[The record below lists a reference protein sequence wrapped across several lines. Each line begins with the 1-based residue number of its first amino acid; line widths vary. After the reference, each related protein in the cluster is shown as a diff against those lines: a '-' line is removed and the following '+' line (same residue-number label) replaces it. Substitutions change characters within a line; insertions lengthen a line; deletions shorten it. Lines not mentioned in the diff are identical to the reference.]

1 MTRKTRRM
9 SWLRKLFHRGAGL
22 PVGFTGPAFTGASG
36 VPIEDRIGADTSVE
50 LQRGGRSRPHRPSRL
65 STLRGGRSRFQRGG
79 HRPFGFE
86 FDNSLGKV
94 YSSVGQIGG
103 RVGRW
108 RSRKM
113 KGGCGCNMMHGGRR
127 SLKMRGGN
135 NSATLHGITST
146 TAGFSMNKPFI
157 GDSATFME
165 HTSYPTN

>member
-1 MTRKTRRM
+1 M
-9 SWLRKLFHRGAGL
+9 SWLRKLFHQRGGPSRYTLRGGGL

-50 LQRGGRSRPHRPSRL
+50 LQRGGRWRRRSHPSFR
-65 STLRGGRSRFQRGG
+65 SSQRGGRSRFQRGG

-103 RVGRW
+103 N
-108 RSRKM
+108 RKM

-157 GDSATFME
+157 GDKS
-165 HTSYPTN
+165 